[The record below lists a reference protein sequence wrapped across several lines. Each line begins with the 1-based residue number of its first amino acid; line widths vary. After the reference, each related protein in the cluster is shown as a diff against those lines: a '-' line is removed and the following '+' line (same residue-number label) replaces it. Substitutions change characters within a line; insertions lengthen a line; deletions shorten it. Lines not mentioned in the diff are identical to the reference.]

1 MAHEHTLWGNPASFH
16 IDYEYN
22 EAKRDV
28 NAEKKLE
35 FSSRSH
41 TFTVGEKFKYFS
53 FGETALRLR
62 ERFFESF
69 LNASDSKAT
78 GLVMEQIVGLKNS
91 TLLIYSSLDFTRVRT
106 KTFDTNALM
115 VRADWLL
122 PKYKDLF
129 TPSLGMG
136 LTVTDPINNR
146 EARGI
151 ETLLH
156 PSLRLSRNLGKNWKL
171 NSRLEHQRNNS
182 KDKSNFAFQKNL
194 VGLELEYLY

>member
-1 MAHEHTLWGNPASFH
+1 V
-16 IDYEYN
+16 DYEYN
-22 EAKRDV
+22 EGRRDV
-28 NAEKKLE
+28 YGTQKLE
-35 FSSRSH
+35 FGFRSH
-41 TFTVGEKFKYFS
+41 TLIIGEKFKVFS

-129 TPSLGMG
+129 TPSLGLG

-151 ETLLH
+151 ETLLN

-194 VGLELEYLY
+194 VGFELEYLY